1 MIHMENMSKTIQH
14 KGLSG
19 RDWKIC
25 IEFLMLLYIGAEI
38 LCQEFRMCYFTS
50 HFPPIT
56 QRIPLI
62 EAYMLRAGLV
72 LIAANVLF
80 QTGWRRSKRVFF
92 LYGICILDALT
103 SFMAVDGIE
112 LAWKQQL
119 KREIITVVLFYC
131 AAQSVREDLSR
142 RLLHL
147 FYWVW
152 LLFWCTMCC
161 LSLGQFALMFCEGS
175 RIINIM
181 QLLGVG
187 YYGHRLFGVFTWP
200 EYGAVTSLLIML
212 AGGYY
217 FVSTRS
223 RAERV
228 LLALCNVPLLFYIVL
243 SRSRN
248 AQVALYLSLFLGTG
262 IVHFKR
268 LSVSWTRG
276 LRRLMAM
283 IAAFFVVAGTHLGY
297 VTIQR
302 TSEHIPSFFS
312 DYFSSLSKEPS
323 PQSSSP
329 AESTEGSEEQTEIPE
344 EETETLEEE
353 TKNRLLDRIDTE
365 GNIATNRFSIWKDY
379 LSLWKEYGL
388 FGLSS
393 TYDSR
398 YIKEHHPDLFICTYE
413 AGNVYH
419 THNGYLKT
427 LISTG
432 YLGFTFL
439 MLFLLGG
446 SLDVWKALKRS
457 EKIPPKMLFA
467 LLVVVA
473 GCSSAM
479 FDLEIFF
486 VFNPITYIFWLAL
499 GVLMKLAGEVGAA
512 EKRVKI
518 DKQTE

>member
-1 MIHMENMSKTIQH
+1 METKN
-14 KGLSG
+14 GLLERLSNG
-19 RDWKIC
+19 NWKKC
-25 IEFLMLLYIGAEI
+25 LELLTLFFIGVEI
-38 LCQEFRMCYFTS
+38 LWQECRVCYFTLRFMQLS
-50 HFPPIT
+50 EHLY
-56 QRIPLI
+56 QI
-62 EAYMLRAGLV
+62 ESYTLRAGFALT
-72 LIAANVLF
+72 AANVLCG
-80 QTGWRRSKRVFF
+80 TGWRSSRRVIF
-92 LYGICILDALT
+92 LYGICLLDGLA
-103 SFMAVDGIE
+103 SFRAGGVE
-112 LAWKQQL
+112 LAWIQQL
-119 KREIITVVLFYC
+119 TREIITVVLFYC
-131 AAQSVREDLSR
+131 AAQSVREGLLG

-147 FYWVW
+147 FYWLW
-152 LLFWCTMCC
+152 LLPWSMMCC

-200 EYGAVTSLLIML
+200 EYRAVISLLIML

-248 AQVALYLSLFLGTG
+248 AQVAFYLSLFLGTG

-268 LSVSWTRG
+268 SSVSWTRG
-276 LRRLMAM
+276 RRRLMAM
-283 IAAFFVVAGTHLGY
+283 MVAFFVVAGAHLGY

-302 TSEHIPSFFS
+302 TSEHIPNFFS

-329 AESTEGSEEQTEIPE
+329 AESTEESEEQTEIPE

-393 TYDSR
+393 TYDSW
-398 YIKEHHPDLFICTYE
+398 YIKEHHPDLFICTYV
-413 AGNVYH
+413 AGSVYH

-427 LISTG
+427 LVSSG

-446 SLDVWKALKRS
+446 ALDVWKALKRS

-473 GCSSAM
+473 GCFSTM

-499 GVLMKLAGEVGAA
+499 GILMKLAGEVGAA
-512 EKRVKI
+512 EKRVEM
-518 DKQTE
+518 DKRTE